1 MDIDCQNIK
10 TAFGKKLRSLRTSKG
25 LSQEKLAELSDLD
38 RTYIS
43 SVELGKRNISIV
55 NICRLSAVLKIE
67 TSEFFDIYYPEC
79 LSGCIFILTA
89 LLLKENG
96 HY

>member
-10 TAFGKKLRSLRTSKG
+10 TAFGEKLRSLRTSKG
-25 LSQEKLAELSDLD
+25 LSQEKLAELADLD

-55 NICRLSAVLKIE
+55 NICRLSVALKIE
-67 TSEFFDIYYPEC
+67 ISEFFN
-79 LSGCIFILTA
+79 S
-89 LLLKENG
+89 
-96 HY
+96 